1 MANMHVYK
9 GCDQLQQLPTS
20 NVWGTESGE
29 AKANK
34 HTMLRLILIHNLNE
48 TAMDIRQNKIN
59 FKHVVYY
66 QMT

>member
-20 NVWGTESGE
+20 NVWGTESDE
-29 AKANK
+29 AKAIK
-34 HTMLRLILIHNLNE
+34 HTMLRLILFHNLNE
-48 TAMDIRQNKIN
+48 TAMDITQNKIN

-66 QMT
+66 QMM